1 MAKKKEDKQLV
12 FVNNAGYR
20 AVSSKEFNFVLDKE
34 SGVSI
39 CWGKDENDSPE
50 YDPMTPQ
57 QLVLSMNN
65 FELDKFISKFNY
77 LANIKY
83 QISNNEFRELT
94 EEDNVLD
101 ITANLTPLST
111 IASIVLIFENK
122 LTEYNLDDV
131 LKFTKYIT
139 DLKLPII
146 AQFNADYEF
155 TEADLEIIKSI
166 SLNIIVKT
174 GETLSATAFNTNILN
189 LKKSVTNISAKMFI
203 TKTTFKEV
211 NKTLE
216 LIPRDTAIKI
226 YFDKP
231 FITVKQY
238 RDIQQKIID
247 LQLESIRVATCFDKH
262 FNKKTKNLVIM
273 PMDCDACR
281 FSLYVEDNNVYP
293 CEFYKNLE
301 LPIDSNKTLTSIWMD
316 SKIKKFRKTI
326 IQNNF
331 CNKKQKD

>member
-12 FVNNAGYR
+12 FVNNPNHR
-20 AVSSKEFNFVLDKE
+20 VVSSKDFNFVLDKE
-34 SGVSI
+34 TGVSI

-57 QLVLSMNN
+57 QLVLSMTN
-65 FELDKFISKFNY
+65 FQLSKFISKFNY

-83 QISNNEFRELT
+83 QISKNEFRELT
-94 EEDNVLD
+94 EEDNVLE

-111 IASIVLIFENK
+111 IASVVLIFENK
-122 LTEYNLDDV
+122 LTEYKLDDV

-139 DLKLPII
+139 DLQLPII

-155 TEADLEIIKSI
+155 NESELELIKTI
-166 SLNIIVKT
+166 SLNVIVKT
-174 GETLSATAFNTNILN
+174 GEELSASAFNANIMN
-189 LKKSVTNISAKMFI
+189 LKKYVSNVSAKMFI

-216 LIPRDTAIKI
+216 LIPRDSAIKI

-238 RDIQQKIID
+238 RDIQQKIVD

-262 FNKKTKNLVIM
+262 FNKKTKNLIIM

-281 FSLYVEDNNVYP
+281 FSLYVENNNVYP

-301 LPIDSNKTLTSIWMD
+301 LPINTEKSLSSIWMD